1 MSTFLASAASAS
13 STLMEDEDRHSS
25 GSSYA
30 PKGKLFG
37 PLDKN
42 VSKFSSDRNDGS
54 AQMSAWLVSVD
65 KAMRLNPGPK
75 GAGASQA
82 AKQAAYR
89 LRSRAQIPKTIT
101 TRLSTGRAPLTA
113 AAPTVSPTGTRQQIT
128 EAVPTIRA
136 IMSGQQPEKTRER
149 APANLGVKFNPNLG
163 AANMKRFHA
172 TVRALLKSNEQSGD
186 LALAIL
192 EGWALLPLE
201 PRVRPLVGHF

>member
-65 KAMRLNPGPK
+65 KAMRLNPQIYAVSPY
-75 GAGASQA
+75 GAPTA
-82 AKQAAYR
+82 R
-89 LRSRAQIPKTIT
+89 IRPR
-101 TRLSTGRAPLTA
+101 RLSPKWA
-113 AAPTVSPTGTRQQIT
+113 Q
-128 EAVPTIRA
+128 
-136 IMSGQQPEKTRER
+136 
-149 APANLGVKFNPNLG
+149 
-163 AANMKRFHA
+163 
-172 TVRALLKSNEQSGD
+172 GD
-186 LALAIL
+186 
-192 EGWALLPLE
+192 
-201 PRVRPLVGHF
+201 